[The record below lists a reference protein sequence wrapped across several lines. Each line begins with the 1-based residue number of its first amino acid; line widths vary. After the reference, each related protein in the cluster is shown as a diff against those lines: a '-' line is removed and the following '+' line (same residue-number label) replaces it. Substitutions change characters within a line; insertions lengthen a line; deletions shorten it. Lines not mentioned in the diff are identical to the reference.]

1 MATTNAAS
9 PQAVALQ
16 SHFLTSGGPGADLN
30 AVYAQRGYEP
40 IWTGASTD
48 TARAFV
54 KVLQETYDH
63 GLPVQTDVL
72 RDLLRT
78 YQDGMDGDFFAK
90 AEAEVAFSRA
100 YTAYAAMVQ
109 SGLLTPKDVDPEI
122 HVFPA
127 DKTAGDHLFA
137 LSQATDQAGHIAR
150 LTPQT
155 DDYKRLQEKLSRMRD
170 EVAGGGWLEPAVPE
184 GRTLRPGDMDQR
196 VPAIRARLRA
206 LGDMPGDPLI
216 GVPDTNAMYD
226 PELEFAVL
234 TFQRRH
240 GLNDDGVI
248 GARTLR
254 AMNRTADERLR
265 QVIVNLERARW
276 LNRDLGDRH
285 IYVNMPDYRMHIMEN
300 GRSTFTS
307 RVVIGEP
314 EHKTPE
320 FSDVMTFMVAN
331 PTWTVPR
338 SITTEEILPELKADP
353 TYLVRNN
360 MRLLGGSAP
369 IPEDST
375 LVDYTQY
382 SERTFPWWI
391 RQASGPGNALGRVK
405 FMFPNQF
412 DIYLH
417 DTPSR
422 HLFRRDARAFSHGCV
437 RVHKPMELAHA
448 LLAGQVGSPESYF
461 QRILGRG
468 TEATIKL
475 QRPVPVHLTYRTSW
489 VDGQGDMQFRED
501 IYGRDKTVFDA
512 LSARGVQLLDL
523 TG

>member
-1 MATTNAAS
+1 M
-9 PQAVALQ
+9 
-16 SHFLTSGGPGADLN
+16 
-30 AVYAQRGYEP
+30 
-40 IWTGASTD
+40 
-48 TARAFV
+48 
-54 KVLQETYDH
+54 
-63 GLPVQTDVL
+63 
-72 RDLLRT
+72 
-78 YQDGMDGDFFAK
+78 
-90 AEAEVAFSRA
+90 
-100 YTAYAAMVQ
+100 
-109 SGLLTPKDVDPEI
+109 DPEI

-127 DKTAGDHLFA
+127 EKTAGDHLFA
-137 LSQATDQAGHIAR
+137 LSRATDPTRHIEG
-150 LTPQT
+150 LLPQT
-155 DDYKRLQEKLSRMRD
+155 ADYRRLQEKLSRMRD
-170 EVAGGGWLEPAVPE
+170 IVAGGGWLEPDVPQ

-206 LGDMPGDPLI
+206 LGDMPGGAQI
-216 GVPDTNAMYD
+216 GVVDTNAMYD
-226 PELEFAVL
+226 PELELAVL

-265 QVIVNLERARW
+265 QVLVNLERARW
-276 LNRDLGDRH
+276 MNRDLGERH
-285 IYVNMPDYRMHIMEN
+285 IYVNLPDYRMHIMEN

-307 RVVIGEP
+307 RVVIGEV
-314 EHKTPE
+314 EHQTTE
-320 FSDVMTFMVAN
+320 FSDVMSFMVAN

-338 SITTEEILPELKADP
+338 SIATEEILPERKADP

-369 IPEDST
+369 IPADST

-422 HLFRRDARAFSHGCV
+422 HLFRRDARAFSHGCI
-437 RVHKPMELAHA
+437 RVAEPMALAHA
-448 LLAGQVGSPESYF
+448 LLEGQVGDPQGYF
-461 QRILGRG
+461 SRILGRG
-468 TEATIKL
+468 TEATINL
-475 QRPVPVHLTYRTSW
+475 RRPVPVHLTYRTSW
-489 VDGQGDMQFRED
+489 VDERGDMQFRED
-501 IYGRDKTVFDA
+501 IYGRDVTVWRA
-512 LSARGVQLLDL
+512 LEARGVQLLDL